1 MSYISRVIVGVD
13 GSDNSEVAA
22 AYAADLAIS
31 LGASVVAVHAI
42 GLLDRM
48 SPSSQPL
55 PADQHRNEIEARFTR
70 EWTAPLSGLTVDR
83 RLVDGT
89 PATALLRIADQHGD
103 VIVVGRRGRGDVNDL
118 SLGSTSSQIANQS
131 RVPVLVVPLHA

>member
-1 MSYISRVIVGVD
+1 
-13 GSDNSEVAA
+13 
-22 AYAADLAIS
+22 
-31 LGASVVAVHAI
+31 VV
-42 GLLDRM
+42 
-48 SPSSQPL
+48 S
-55 PADQHRNEIEARFTR
+55 
-70 EWTAPLSGLTVDR
+70 
-83 RLVDGT
+83 